1 MSDRAGG
8 ARTTSSKSH
17 FSKWGWGFAP
27 HNPRPGG
34 WGLHSPLCR
43 GVTAASPGV
52 LRGCLHH
59 ILFKHHGSKA
69 LLEVDHQLGT
79 LLPPFTLKPT
89 EDAAT
94 STLTPNVS
102 GGVLRT

>member
-8 ARTTSSKSH
+8 AVFPNHILRKP
-17 FSKWGWGFAP
+17 FLQM
-27 HNPRPGG
+27 
-34 WGLHSPLCR
+34 GLGLCTPQPMARWMGTAFTPLP
-43 GVTAASPGV
+43 AASPGL

-59 ILFKHHGSKA
+59 ILFKHHVSRA

-102 GGVLRT
+102 GGGLRT